1 MEDPF
6 PKDKLTIL
14 EFGSADGFKDKE
26 LESSFIKTRS
36 IQRFLQD
43 NHSII
48 VGPMGTGKSALFKLL
63 KQKSPKMGNFKNK
76 TVISIDEL
84 IPFQYIKQFASLLS
98 SINEKQ
104 LYQFIWKFQITQ
116 KISESF
122 TILSNFPQGK
132 HEDEIHNFLKLIQ
145 SKEFDE
151 SVIGKLKGL
160 LDNTE
165 LTLKTKISNTPIDVE
180 MSISLNKK
188 SEDTINIDR
197 ILKCCIEAVKVR
209 NKNGFLVIIDKLDT
223 FVAGEEYETQRKYI
237 EALLEVEEDMSV
249 QYPIIRHKIF
259 LRSDLFARINFET
272 LGRDKVNDNTLRMKW
287 THNELIYFI
296 GTRIKNALE
305 KEKIIN
311 AYDILATSPIIQD
324 MYSQGLLKTIIRFS
338 NWIPPFIKRKY
349 LDLDKLNEERNASLK
364 EEFMKLSIT
373 KIFPKMVLHR
383 NKKCE
388 EEEICIYDF
397 LKTHFLNA
405 HEEVSPRNILIF
417 LKQVNDHA
425 ITYYDENSDQEAY
438 VVTNNNIPE
447 WKLYKKNFIYSA
459 YLETVKDFT
468 KNICKTEDKWSKYFA
483 TFLKKRGKKNIFDF
497 HWIKTQTDLSD
508 SETASFCSYL
518 EYIGFVYVSE
528 NHPDVKKRKYKL
540 PVMYMPSCKS

>member
-6 PKDKLTIL
+6 PKHKLAIL

-26 LESSFIKTRS
+26 LESTFIKTRS

-63 KQKSPKMGNFKNK
+63 KQKSSKMGKFKDK
-76 TVISIDEL
+76 TVISVDEL
-84 IPFQYIKQFASLLS
+84 IPFEYIKQFASLLS

-116 KISESF
+116 KISENF
-122 TILSNFPQGK
+122 TSLPNFPHGNY
-132 HEDEIHNFLKLIQ
+132 ENEIHDFLKLIL

-165 LTLKTKISNTPIDVE
+165 LTLKTKVSNTPIDIE
-180 MSISLNKK
+180 TSISLNKK
-188 SEDTINIDR
+188 NKDSINIDR
-197 ILKCCIEAVKVR
+197 ILKCCIEAVKYR
-209 NKNGFLVIIDKLDT
+209 NKNGFLIIIDKLDT

-287 THNELIYFI
+287 SQNELIYFI

-305 KEKIIN
+305 KEKIIGP
-311 AYDILATSPIIQD
+311 YDILASSTIIQD
-324 MYSQGLLKTIIRFS
+324 IYNQGILKTIIRFS
-338 NWIPPFIKRKY
+338 DWIPLFIKRKF
-349 LDLDKLNEERNASLK
+349 LDLNKLNEERNASLK
-364 EEFMKLSIT
+364 EEYMKLAIT
-373 KIFPKMVLHR
+373 KVFPKMVMHKN
-383 NKKCE
+383 NKYV
-388 EEEICIYDF
+388 EEEICIFNF

-417 LKQVNDHA
+417 LKQINDHA
-425 ITYYDENSDQEAY
+425 ITYYDENSDQDAY
-438 VVTNNNIPE
+438 VVINNNIQE
-447 WKLYKKNFIYSA
+447 WKLYKKNFIYKA

-497 HWIKTQTDLSD
+497 HWIKTHTDLSD

-518 EYIGFVYVSE
+518 EYIGFVYISE
-528 NHPDVKKRKYKL
+528 NHSDVKKRKYKL
-540 PVMYMPSCKS
+540 PIMYMTSYK